1 MVGGAVQ
8 NAKDTFYEVLRGRL
22 AALNPERTVVVR
34 SVTRPGV
41 VVDENELQVSAL
53 LPDCFHVQ
61 WTTETVDTQG
71 TLPLVVM
78 GCQIAYVTAGAAV
91 HGGMDRG
98 RALAAMDG
106 ELLAAVS
113 QVPRNVVKSSYSG
126 LVNGGAAV
134 ALATR
139 IWWGEVVFGA
149 AKVER
154 ERVLRTATIAVMSY
168 EEAGEL

>member
-1 MVGGAVQ
+1 MQ

-22 AALNPERTVVVR
+22 AGLNPERTVVVR

-53 LPDCFHVQ
+53 MPDCFHLQ
-61 WTTETVDTQG
+61 WTTETVDSQG
-71 TLPLVVM
+71 ALPLVVM
-78 GCQIAYVTAGAAV
+78 GCQVSYVTAGSAV
-91 HGGMDRG
+91 RGGMDRG

-113 QVPRNVVKSSYSG
+113 QVPQNIVKNNYSG
-126 LVNGGAAV
+126 LVSGGPAV
-134 ALATR
+134 TMATR
-139 IWWGEVVFGA
+139 IWWGNAVFGA

-154 ERVLRTATIAVMSY
+154 ERVLRTATVAVMSY
-168 EEAGEL
+168 QEAGEL

>member
-1 MVGGAVQ
+1 MQ

-53 LPDCFHVQ
+53 LPDCFHLQ
-61 WTTETVDTQG
+61 WATETADAQG
-71 TLPLVVM
+71 ALPLVTM
-78 GCQIAYVTAGAAV
+78 GCQISYLTAGTAI

-98 RALAAMDG
+98 RGLAQMDG

-113 QVPRNVVKSSYSG
+113 QAPQNVVKSDYS
-126 LVNGGAAV
+126 
-134 ALATR
+134 ALASGGLPAAMRTR
-139 IWWGEVVFGA
+139 VWWGDAVFGA
-149 AKVER
+149 TRVER
-154 ERVLRTATIAVMSY
+154 ERVSRTVTVALMSY
-168 EEAGEL
+168 QEAGEL